1 MRDVNHAGHFSTHRA
16 KYIRP
21 LRTLASI
28 IDRFKDTSIW
38 VVNRELN
45 ITVVNAHFRLQ
56 YLKHWGVEISIGDS
70 IRKAISATPAQR
82 DEWRSI
88 FSRCLKGEHVRI
100 EVELLGRLHEIDLKP
115 LLVKGEVDEIVCFGS
130 DITDKREQERE
141 ETYRK
146 ERWKIAIEGNEY
158 GMWDLDIRKN
168 ELYFSPSC
176 YELLGYEPDEVMGR
190 GVEDWTARIHPEDR
204 QKSGKNMLDLLSGL
218 KDSFKTEIRVR
229 CKNGEYKWIL
239 DQGKAY
245 GKDENG
251 FPFNIIGLMKDIS
264 ERKEQDQLLNEQLE
278 RLKHFAFLTS
288 HHLRLPVANIL
299 GLTDMVS
306 EDVNAE
312 ELNRIAR
319 YLKQSALSLDEVIR
333 EMNQVLTDQQLNL
346 DNNA

>member
-1 MRDVNHAGHFSTHRA
+1 
-16 KYIRP
+16 
-21 LRTLASI
+21 
-28 IDRFKDTSIW
+28 
-38 VVNRELN
+38 
-45 ITVVNAHFRLQ
+45 
-56 YLKHWGVEISIGDS
+56 
-70 IRKAISATPAQR
+70 
-82 DEWRSI
+82 
-88 FSRCLKGEHVRI
+88 
-100 EVELLGRLHEIDLKP
+100 
-115 LLVKGEVDEIVCFGS
+115 VKGEVDEIVCFGS